1 MTEAYDGRQVV
12 GMDLHRRRSV
22 LVRMTEDGRKL
33 ETARIENSPQALR
46 AVLARAGKNP
56 RVVAGATYGWYWAVD
71 VLGEAGA
78 EVHLAHPLGVKAFT
92 YRRVKDDERD
102 AADLADLLRM
112 GRLPEAWIAP
122 PEIRELRELTRYR
135 HKLVGLRTSCRD
147 QVHAVLAKLGVPV
160 THSDI
165 FGVHGQAWLDGLRL
179 PQPYAGKVA
188 SLRQLNA
195 ELSTEITLLEQVI
208 GDLLAGHE
216 GYRTIR
222 ALPGIGPVPVAAGGD
237 RRHPPLPR
245 SRAAVQLG
253 RADPA
258 PPRVRHQGEPRARDQ
273 AGLADAALGSVR
285 GDPAAARGHAA
296 ATGQGRHHRPPRQ
309 GSQEHRQGRRRP
321 RTAHLGLLRH
331 ARRAHPPRRSPG
343 TGRMT
348 WTGPAAGRE
357 AVQRTAPRRAP
368 APAGPAARAPA

>member
-22 LVRMTEDGRKL
+22 LVRMTGDGRKL
-33 ETARIENSPQALR
+33 ETVRIENSPRALR

-56 RVVAGATYGWYWAVD
+56 RVVAGATYGWYWAAD
-71 VLGEAGA
+71 VLEEAGA

-92 YRRVKDDERD
+92 CRRVKDDERD

-112 GRLPEAWIAP
+112 GRLPEARIAP

-147 QVHAVLAKLGVPV
+147 QVHAVLAKLGIPV
-160 THSDI
+160 TCTDI
-165 FGVHGQAWLDGLRL
+165 FGAWGNTWLDGLDL

-188 SLRQLNA
+188 SLRQLA
-195 ELSTEITLLEQVI
+195 GTLTGEITLLEKVI

-216 GYRTIR
+216 GYAAIQQ
-222 ALPGIGPVPVAAGGD
+222 LPGIGPGAGRGHRRRD
-237 RRHPPLPR
+237 RRHPPVPR
-245 SRAAVQLG
+245 ARAAGLLG

-258 PPRVRHQGEPRARDQ
+258 ALRVRHQGDPRACHQ
-273 AGLADAALGSVR
+273 AGQPDAALGGGR
-285 GDPAAARGHAA
+285 GDPAPARRDPPAA
-296 ATGQGRHHRPPRQ
+296 GQGRHHRPPRQ

-321 RTAHLGLLRH
+321 RAAHPGLLRD
-331 ARRAHPPRRSPG
+331 ARRARPPCSPARA
-343 TGRMT
+343 GRMT
-348 WTGPAAGRE
+348 CPGLRPGARSPFILPP
-357 AVQRTAPRRAP
+357 APRRRGRP
-368 APAGPAARAPA
+368 CD